1 MAKKTRLVLSWL
13 LCIPRF
19 PSICKGELEE
29 TVPMPSPVKIA
40 AIAAVPVLCLG
51 LLWALWPSA
60 VEDPVSAMPAEAA
73 QEAGASPTEPAPA
86 ILSFARPGRGPL
98 EVFGPCYRVTRGNDA
113 LLPSLPE
120 AQTDCFAMFEGGMD
134 LIDFSN
140 RPAEEPVYIRIA
152 GKPQSRHS
160 ITLPPGDNVVEID
173 GTFDVL
179 LTGTLGTST
188 VLALPGI
195 STIDMTMRQE
205 GSDVVIQTIQG
216 RVRLIDQT
224 GGTGEEG
231 FISQIL
237 LRGGAIVERA
247 QIRVQSVV
255 AQGTPNDDIIRDTD
269 SDDVIYPGLGNDRIT
284 LLGGENRV
292 HYEGGDDSITSA
304 GDREALNRLYIPFN
318 RAEASVF
325 PSEDGRDVLVE
336 TPVGTVKLELQLFYP
351 LGDPSVPIQEV
362 NFLDG
367 PVDEEGIRFLAETY
381 RDSQNEQAVGER
393 SRLRD

>member
-1 MAKKTRLVLSWL
+1 
-13 LCIPRF
+13 
-19 PSICKGELEE
+19 
-29 TVPMPSPVKIA
+29 MPSPVKIA
-40 AIAAVPVLCLG
+40 AIAAVPVLGLG
-51 LLWALWPSA
+51 LLWALWPSSA
-60 VEDPVSAMPAEAA
+60 ADPASTPPSEVA
-73 QEAGASPTEPAPA
+73 QEAGTAPQAPA
-86 ILSFARPGRGPL
+86 ILSFARPGRDPL
-98 EVFGPCYRVTRGNDA
+98 EVFGPCYRDTRGNDA
-113 LLPSLPE
+113 LLPSSPE

-134 LIDFSN
+134 LVDFSN
-140 RPAEEPVYIRIA
+140 RPGEEPVYIRIA

-179 LTGTLGTST
+179 LAGALGTST

-195 STIDMTMRQE
+195 STVDMTMRQE
-205 GSDVVIQTIQG
+205 GSDVLIQTIQG
-216 RVRLIDQT
+216 RVRLIGQT

-237 LRGGAIVERA
+237 LRGGAVVERA

-269 SDDVIYPGLGNDRIT
+269 SDDVIYPGLGDDRIT

-292 HYEGGDDSITSA
+292 HYEGGQDSITSA
-304 GDREALNRLYIPFN
+304 GDRGALNRLYVPFN

-336 TPVGTVKLELQLFYP
+336 TPAGTVKLELQLFYP
-351 LGDPSVPIQEV
+351 LGDPNVPIQEV